1 MFGKCSEA
9 YTQRFTE
16 IEMRDLE
23 RAARQSERSVS
34 EFVRLSIRQYLY
46 GSVGR
51 MNAPVEKTDRFHE
64 GRDVRGVDE

>member
-23 RAARQSERSVS
+23 RAARESERSVS
-34 EFVRLSIRQYLY
+34 EFVRLTMRQYLY
-46 GSVGR
+46 GSGGR
-51 MNAPVEKTDRFHE
+51 TTPQVEKSR
-64 GRDVRGVDE
+64 RGYETHKTGGVGE

>member
-23 RAARQSERSVS
+23 RAARESERSVS
-34 EFVRLSIRQYLY
+34 EFVRLTMRQYLY

-51 MNAPVEKTDRFHE
+51 TSPQVEKSRRGYEPQETGGVHE
-64 GRDVRGVDE
+64 